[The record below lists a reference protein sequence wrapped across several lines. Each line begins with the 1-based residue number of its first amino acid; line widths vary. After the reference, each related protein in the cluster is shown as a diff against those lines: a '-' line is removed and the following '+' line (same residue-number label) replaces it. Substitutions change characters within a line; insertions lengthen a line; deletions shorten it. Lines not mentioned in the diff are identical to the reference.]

1 MSMMLGTPTET
12 PETVPT
18 GLGPSCALH
27 KEEFE
32 FLPFQK
38 RFLARSLSPDLAISC
53 CSTPRGSGKSLMAS
67 RLLNEALP
75 GGKLFVPSAE
85 SVLLA
90 GSMNQARAV
99 FRFLRA
105 MYPCAK
111 HLDKKCPHCGLR
123 WLDSMQRIGVT
134 HWPTDTKITVRGKS
148 GKLALGLVNCPI
160 IVGDEPAS
168 WDVTGG
174 QEMIDALITAA
185 GKTRQLLCLIGT
197 LAPGGE
203 GGWWRD
209 LIAAGCQP
217 GVYVQTLAGNPAKWN
232 QWREVLRV
240 NPVAK
245 VNTILRSALRR
256 ELDEAKRD
264 TRAKARFLSFRLNIP
279 SADDV
284 SVLLTVD
291 EFTRIVEREIPP
303 RVGRPVVGI
312 DCGAGRA
319 WSAAAAIWPNGRCE
333 AIALAPGTPSLSAQE
348 ARDRVPRGTYARL
361 VSDGVLRTDGDLR
374 VPRVSSLVKAIMAWR
389 PTSITCDRFRIAELH
404 DAVRGRCPVEP
415 RGQRWSEAS
424 EDIRALRRF
433 ALDGP
438 LSIDPSSRRL
448 LYASL
453 AVAKIESDQQGSLR
467 LLKNSR
473 HNTGRDDV
481 CVAWVAAAGARARV
495 RPRRGGLIRSLT
507 A

>member
-1 MSMMLGTPTET
+1 
-12 PETVPT
+12 
-18 GLGPSCALH
+18 
-27 KEEFE
+27 
-32 FLPFQK
+32 
-38 RFLARSLSPDLAISC
+38 
-53 CSTPRGSGKSLMAS
+53 MAS

>member
-1 MSMMLGTPTET
+1 MRVTPMET
-12 PETVPT
+12 PGRANT
-18 GLGPSCALH
+18 GAGVSCAPEK
-27 KEEFE
+27 KESVK
-32 FLPFQK
+32 FLPFQR
-38 RFLARSLSPDLAISC
+38 RFLTRSLSPALAISC

-75 GGKLFVPSAE
+75 GGKLFIPAAE

-105 MYPCAK
+105 MYPCPK
-111 HLDKKCPHCGLR
+111 HLDKKCPRCGLR

-134 HWPTDTKITVRGKS
+134 HWASDTRITVRGKS

-256 ELDEAKRD
+256 ELDEAKGDSRS
-264 TRAKARFLSFRLNIP
+264 AARFKSFRLNIP

-291 EFTRIVEREIPP
+291 EFERVVAREVPP
-303 RVGRPVVGI
+303 RVGRPVVGV

-319 WSAAAAIWPNGRCE
+319 WSAAVAVWPNGRTE
-333 AIALAPGTPSLSAQE
+333 AIALAPGTPSLTAQE
-348 ARDRVPRGTYARL
+348 TRDRVPRGTYARL
-361 VSDGVLRTDGDLR
+361 VADGVLRSDGDLR
-374 VPRVSSLVKAIMAWR
+374 VPRVSALVKAIMPWR
-389 PTSITCDRFRIAELH
+389 PTSITCDRFRLSELQ
-404 DAVRGRCPVEP
+404 DAVGGRCPVEP

-438 LSIDPSSRRL
+438 LSIEPSSRRL

-481 CVAWVAAAGARARV
+481 VVAWVAAAGARARI
-495 RPRRGGLIRSLT
+495 RPRRGGLTRSLI

>member
-1 MSMMLGTPTET
+1 
-12 PETVPT
+12 
-18 GLGPSCALH
+18 
-27 KEEFE
+27 
-32 FLPFQK
+32 
-38 RFLARSLSPDLAISC
+38 
-53 CSTPRGSGKSLMAS
+53 MAS

-75 GGKLFVPSAE
+75 GGKLFVPAAE

-105 MYPCAK
+105 MYPCAN
-111 HLDKKCPHCGLR
+111 HLDKKCPRCGLR

-134 HWPTDTKITVRGKS
+134 HWSTDTKISVRGKS

-160 IVGDEPAS
+160 IVGDEPGS

-174 QEMIDALITAA
+174 QEMVDALITSA

-197 LAPGGE
+197 LAPGSE

-209 LIAAGCQP
+209 LIASGCQP

-256 ELDEAKRD
+256 ELDEAKGDSRS
-264 TRAKARFLSFRLNIP
+264 AARFKSYRLNIP
-279 SADDV
+279 SADEV

-291 EFTRIVEREIPP
+291 EFKRVLDREVPP

-319 WSAAAAIWPNGRCE
+319 WSAAVAIWPNGRTE
-333 AIALAPGTPSLSAQE
+333 VIALAPGTPSLTAQE
-348 ARDRVPRGTYARL
+348 ARDRAPRGAYARL
-361 VSDGVLRTDGDLR
+361 AADGVLRSDGDLR
-374 VPRVSSLVKAIMAWR
+374 VPRVSALVKAVMPWR
-389 PTSITCDRFRIAELH
+389 PTSITCDRFRLAELR

-424 EDIRALRRF
+424 EDVRSLRRF

-438 LSIDPSSRRL
+438 LSIEPSSRRL
-448 LYASL
+448 LSASL

-473 HNTGRDDV
+473 HNTGRDDAV
-481 CVAWVAAAGARARV
+481 IAWVAAAGARARV
-495 RPRRGGLIRSLT
+495 RPRRGGLTRSLI

>member
-1 MSMMLGTPTET
+1 MRGTPLK
-12 PETVPT
+12 PSRGRRT
-18 GLGPSCALH
+18 GAGVSCASG
-27 KEEFE
+27 KKGEVE
-32 FLPFQK
+32 FLPFQR

-53 CSTPRGSGKSLMAS
+53 LSTPRGSGKSLLAS

-75 GGKLFVPSAE
+75 GGKLFVPAAE

-105 MYPCAK
+105 MYPCPK

-134 HWPTDTKITVRGKS
+134 HWSSDTKITVRGKS

-160 IVGDEPAS
+160 IVGDEPGS

-174 QEMIDALITAA
+174 QEMVDALITSA

-217 GVYVQTLAGNPAKWN
+217 GVYVQTLTGNPDKWD

-264 TRAKARFLSFRLNIP
+264 TRAKARFKSFRINIP

-291 EFTRIVEREIPP
+291 EFTRVVQREIPP
-303 RVGRPVVGI
+303 RVGRPAVGV
-312 DCGAGRA
+312 DCGSGRA
-319 WSAAAAIWPNGRCE
+319 WSAAVAVWANGRTE
-333 AIALAPGTPSLSAQE
+333 AIALSPGTPSLTAQE
-348 ARDRVPRGTYARL
+348 TRDRVPRGTYHAPGGRPSVDAL
-361 VSDGVLRTDGDLR
+361 TATCESRACHGAGRQAMLPLRGRGRSPAIGSDST
-374 VPRVSSLVKAIMAWR
+374 
-389 PTSITCDRFRIAELH
+389 ELQ
-404 DAVRGRCPVEP
+404 DAVGGRCRVEP

-424 EDIRALRRF
+424 PRTSEPYGGWRSTD
-433 ALDGP
+433 P
-438 LSIDPSSRRL
+438 LSDGGASSRHLIAGLVSGR
-448 LYASL
+448 ASK
-453 AVAKIESDQQGSLR
+453 VESLMIKARLR
-467 LLKNSR
+467 LLIKSTFHEQRSR
-473 HNTGRDDV
+473 
-481 CVAWVAAAGARARV
+481 
-495 RPRRGGLIRSLT
+495 
-507 A
+507 

>member
-1 MSMMLGTPTET
+1 M
-12 PETVPT
+12 
-18 GLGPSCALH
+18 
-27 KEEFE
+27 
-32 FLPFQK
+32 PFQK

-53 CSTPRGSGKSLMAS
+53 LTTPRGAGKSLLAS
-67 RLLNEALP
+67 RLLAEALP
-75 GGKLFVPSAE
+75 GGKLFVPAAE

-111 HLDKKCPHCGLR
+111 HLDKKCPRCGLR

-134 HWPTDTKITVRGKS
+134 HWPSDTKITVRGKS
-148 GKLALGLVNCPI
+148 GKLALGLVNCPV
-160 IVGDEPAS
+160 IVGDEPGS
-168 WDVTGG
+168 WDVEGG
-174 QEMIDALITAA
+174 QTMVDALITSA

-197 LAPGGE
+197 LAPGAE

-217 GVYVQTLAGNPAKWN
+217 GVYVQTLAGNPAKWD

-264 TRAKARFLSFRLNIP
+264 SRAAARFKSYRLNIP

-291 EFTRIVEREIPP
+291 EFERVVAREVPP

-319 WSAAAAIWPNGRCE
+319 WSAAVAVWPNGRCE
-333 AIALAPGTPSLSAQE
+333 SIALSPGKPSLTAQE
-348 ARDRVPRGTYARL
+348 TRDRVPHGAYARL
-361 VSDGVLRTDGDLR
+361 VADGVLRTDGDLR
-374 VPRVSSLVKAIMAWR
+374 VPRVSELVKAILPWR
-389 PTSITCDRFRIAELH
+389 PTSITC
-404 DAVRGRCPVEP
+404 
-415 RGQRWSEAS
+415 
-424 EDIRALRRF
+424 
-433 ALDGP
+433 
-438 LSIDPSSRRL
+438 
-448 LYASL
+448 
-453 AVAKIESDQQGSLR
+453 ESVP
-467 LLKNSR
+467 
-473 HNTGRDDV
+473 T
-481 CVAWVAAAGARARV
+481 
-495 RPRRGGLIRSLT
+495 P
-507 A
+507 